1 MSKVLVISN
10 VTSLDI
16 LRILFKALYQALLG
30 IINIKESIFMNIQ
43 EQIVAA
49 INTTLRNPIYQ
60 TLQLLNIKTI
70 LKSANFVKK
79 RDGVAPYFVVL
90 HFVYMLVM
98 NKKISTFRNQS
109 NDSFKKD
116 TYYRLLQHSSYNW
129 RKLLS
134 LSTLKILKL
143 LHKVQSATSI
153 KVLILDDTVEGKR
166 GKYIGGSRDELW
178 SNKEKR
184 NIRGINVVSLNYSDG
199 YSNFMIDFAIAMGNY
214 ARVKFEEFTQ
224 ELDFR
229 SIAYKRRLEIMDG
242 KSKIA
247 LDMITRAIKSGIY
260 ADYLLVDSW
269 YSKPVFMKHMND
281 IGLKVISRI
290 ANNNKIWNFHLKEK
304 TLQAIYEKYK
314 KLKSAKAGTYGKKI
328 HFTYFSTIVEHN
340 NAGKLKIVFIKTT
353 ENLIPIASTNLE
365 LNDEE
370 IIEIY
375 KRRWDIEQ
383 GYKEL
388 REHFGFGKEENR
400 IYEALIARITLS
412 LFAYNIV
419 SYINRI
425 SHEPKTIGGL
435 FQDLECELYTLSIAM
450 QAFIEIMDKI
460 SQIDDIINRNEDF
473 INIVATLRETTQQ
486 LLGFRCES

>member
-1 MSKVLVISN
+1 MQL
-10 VTSLDI
+10 
-16 LRILFKALYQALLG
+16 
-30 IINIKESIFMNIQ
+30 Q
-43 EQIVAA
+43 EQIISA
-49 INTTLRNPIYQ
+49 INTTLKNPIYQ
-60 TLQLLNIKTI
+60 TLQLLNIKSI

-79 RDGVAPYFVVL
+79 REGVAPYLVVL

-98 NKKISTFRNQS
+98 NKKIATFINQS
-109 NDSFKKD
+109 SESFKKD
-116 TYYRLLQHSSYNW
+116 TYYRLLQNSSYNW

-143 LHKVQSATSI
+143 LHKVQDAKSI
-153 KVLILDDTVEGKR
+153 KVLIVDDTVEGKT
-166 GKYIGGSRDELW
+166 GKYIEGSRDALW

-199 YSNFMIDFAIAMGNY
+199 YSNFMLDFAIAMGNY

-224 ELDFR
+224 ELDIR
-229 SIAYKRRLEIMDG
+229 TTAYKRRLEIMDG

-247 LDMITRAIKSGIY
+247 LDMVKRAIKSGIY

-269 YSKPVFMKHMND
+269 YSKPVFIKEMNNL
-281 IGLKVISRI
+281 GLKVISRI
-290 ANNNKIWNFHLKEK
+290 ANNNKIWNFRGKEK
-304 TLQAIYEKYK
+304 TLNAIYEKHK
-314 KLKSAKAGTYGKKI
+314 KTTKEKAGKHGKKI
-328 HFTYFSTIVEHN
+328 QFKYFSVIAEHK
-340 NAGKLKIVFIKTT
+340 NAGKLKIVFIKTS
-353 ENLIPIASTNLE
+353 ENLIPIVSTDLE
-365 LNDEE
+365 INDEE

-400 IYEALIARITLS
+400 IYEALIARMTLS
-412 LFAYNIV
+412 FFAYNIV

-435 FQDLECELYTLSIAM
+435 FKDLECELYTLSIAM

-460 SQIDDIINRNEDF
+460 AQIDTIVNRNEDF
-473 INIVATLRETTQQ
+473 MSIIATLRSATQE